1 MRLISKDRE
10 FYKAV
15 IRLALPIGLQ
25 SLITLS
31 VNLADTVMVG
41 QLGEVSLSAV
51 SLANQFIST
60 YQASCLGI
68 GMGASVLISRFYGGK
83 DREAVKRTVTVMLR
97 FTVFF
102 GLIFTL
108 AAAAWPGFL
117 MGIYTGEE
125 EIVRQGVSYLRL
137 SAFSYVIHGL
147 TLTATLVLRSVGKSG
162 IPMISSAIAFLINLG
177 GNYVFIFGKF
187 GLLSLGVWGAALS
200 TLLARVFE
208 FIFVA
213 GYLFFFDRTVGYRV
227 RDIFGKCSSVAGEYF
242 RIGLPVFASEGLLAL
257 GNNVLAMVMGRM
269 GSSFVSANA
278 ITTVTQQLST
288 VLLQGLSQ
296 SGCILVG
303 QTLGR
308 EKRGKLRKVS
318 GVKSEHGIKNEERGQ
333 AAEQAWAMLGLGILI
348 GVVGGTLIL
357 CSSDFVISVYR
368 VTEETAAVARQMMRV
383 MALIVIFQSVDSV
396 LTKGVLRGGGDTR
409 FLLLAD
415 VLFLWIASV
424 PLGFLAGLVWGLPA
438 FWTYFLLK
446 IDRIICCVWCL
457 WRLRSEKWIR
467 EIDAEKKR

>member
-15 IRLALPIGLQ
+15 VRLALPIGLQ

-31 VNLADTVMVG
+31 VNLVDTVMVG
-41 QLGEVSLSAV
+41 QLGEASLSAV
-51 SLANQFIST
+51 SLANQFIGT

-68 GMGASVLISRFYGGK
+68 GMGASVLISRFYGEK
-83 DREAVKRTVTVMLR
+83 DMESVKRTVTVMLR
-97 FTVFF
+97 FTVSF
-102 GLIFTL
+102 GLLFTL
-108 AAAAWPGFL
+108 ATAVWPGFL
-117 MGIYTGEE
+117 MRIYTGEE
-125 EIVRQGVSYLRL
+125 EIVRKGISYLRL

-147 TLTATLVLRSVGKSG
+147 TLTATLVLRSVGKSR
-162 IPMISSAIAFLINLG
+162 IPMISSAAAFLINLG

-187 GLLSLGVWGAALS
+187 GLPSLGIMGAALS

-208 FIFVA
+208 FMIVA
-213 GYLFFFDRTVGYRV
+213 GYLFFFDQAVGYRV
-227 RDIFGKCSSVAGEYF
+227 RDVFGKCSSVAGEYF
-242 RIGLPVFASEGLLAL
+242 HIGMPVFVSEGLLAL

-269 GSSFVSANA
+269 GASFVSANA

-308 EKRGKLRKVS
+308 EEKGRLQKASKVKPEQ
-318 GVKSEHGIKNEERGQ
+318 GLKNDERSQ
-333 AAEQAWAMLGLGILI
+333 AVEQAWAMLGLGILI
-348 GVVGGTLIL
+348 GIVGGAVIL
-357 CSSDFVISVYR
+357 CSSEFVISVYQ

-383 MALIVIFQSVDSV
+383 MALIVIFQSMDSV

-424 PLGFLAGLVWGLPA
+424 PLGFLAGLVWRLPA
-438 FWTYFLLK
+438 FWVYFFLK
-446 IDRIICCVWCL
+446 IDRFICCGWCL
-457 WRLRSEKWIR
+457 WRLKSGKWIR
-467 EIDAEKKR
+467 KIGSKKNR